1 MKIKGSC
8 QALSKLL
15 LPKCF
20 VKSRLDRTSPLYRY
34 LATHPPKVSYIY
46 ENGFVREKV
55 REVTILNDSINKINI
70 RPNQFEDYM
79 LVSDKIFDSKG
90 KYYMGPCALI

>member
-55 REVTILNDSINKINI
+55 R
-70 RPNQFEDYM
+70 
-79 LVSDKIFDSKG
+79 
-90 KYYMGPCALI
+90 